1 MCGCGKNKKSLQVYK
16 PLYTQ
21 VLQKDRLGRVIT
33 VKVPIINRRLIKKR
47 AQERI
52 QEINRLKKLK
62 SGETTK
68 LETEIDKA
76 LSI

>member
-1 MCGCGKNKKSLQVYK
+1 MCGCDKNKKPLQVYK

-21 VLQKDRLGRVIT
+21 VLRKDRLGRVIT

-47 AQERI
+47 IQERA
-52 QEINRLKKLK
+52 QEINRLRKLK

-76 LSI
+76 LDI